1 MASIRNALTYLGF
14 EFTEYSNGI
23 PDNPDDCI
31 FILPGV
37 GSFSEASINI
47 HRNGF
52 SSLKDIKPKIIG
64 ICLGMQLLF
73 DESEEGGLHDGLGLI
88 PGQVKAIENV
98 SSVAD
103 LRVPHV
109 GWESQKIIKPDA
121 GISLGLSEKEDV
133 YFVHSY
139 CAIEV
144 PNENLISVVE
154 YGDLEIT
161 STVKSGSVI
170 GFQFHPEKS
179 GRDGLNILKETIF
192 HLDRENL

>member
-1 MASIRNALTYLGF
+1 MASIRNALTYLGL

-31 FILPGV
+31 FVLPGV

-52 SSLKDIKPKIIG
+52 LSLKDIKPKMIG

-73 DESEEGGLHDGLGLI
+73 DESEEGGFHYGLGLI
-88 PGQVKAIENV
+88 PGQVKAIRSV
-98 SSVAD
+98 SSNED

-109 GWESQKIIKPDA
+109 GWESQRIINPDA
-121 GISLGLSEKEDV
+121 GICLGLSEKEDV

-139 CAIEV
+139 CAVEV
-144 PNENLISVVE
+144 PNESLVSVVE

-179 GRDGLNILKETIF
+179 GRDGLNILKETILY
-192 HLDRENL
+192 LDCQNL

>member
-14 EFTEYSNGI
+14 EFLEYSNGI

-73 DESEEGGLHDGLGLI
+73 DQSEEGGLHNGLGLI
-88 PGQVKAIENV
+88 PGQVKAIESV
-98 SSVAD
+98 SSTDD

-109 GWESQKIIKPDA
+109 GWESQKIINTDA
-121 GISLGLSEKEDV
+121 GIPLNLS
-133 YFVHSY
+133 
-139 CAIEV
+139 
-144 PNENLISVVE
+144 
-154 YGDLEIT
+154 
-161 STVKSGSVI
+161 
-170 GFQFHPEKS
+170 
-179 GRDGLNILKETIF
+179 
-192 HLDRENL
+192 